1 MEEKKFQCR
10 IIFLA
15 KLLKKDD
22 EKFEK
27 KKIMSCITKKD
38 HKYQNHNQSDHI
50 FKFFISSIS
59 VLLLLIISLKLL
71 SRIPRAWSCTL
82 VGQKQSKRMNQVMY
96 RRSSLNEVFALYY
109 LVVFKI
115 YELKKSY
122 KTSWFSIYTYIGSKS
137 TYSTKSRYLTFSI
150 LKEKHLQRGKS
161 TKHMWIV
168 LVCAPFP

>member
-59 VLLLLIISLKLL
+59 VLLLLIISVKLKLYFKQNP
-71 SRIPRAWSCTL
+71 SGMVIHFGWSKT
-82 VGQKQSKRMNQVMY
+82 VKENE
-96 RRSSLNEVFALYY
+96 SSNV
-109 LVVFKI
+109 
-115 YELKKSY
+115 
-122 KTSWFSIYTYIGSKS
+122 
-137 TYSTKSRYLTFSI
+137 
-150 LKEKHLQRGKS
+150 
-161 TKHMWIV
+161 
-168 LVCAPFP
+168 